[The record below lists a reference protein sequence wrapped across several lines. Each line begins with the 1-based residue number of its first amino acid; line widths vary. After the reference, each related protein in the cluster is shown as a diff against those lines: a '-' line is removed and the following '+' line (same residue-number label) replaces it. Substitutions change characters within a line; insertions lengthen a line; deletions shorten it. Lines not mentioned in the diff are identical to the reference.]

1 MFIQKLTQRI
11 GLLTENSMH
20 LLTKNNNPS
29 APCCCNASES
39 TAARW
44 RTLNP
49 QTGNTGVH
57 LRNIRFAT
65 KGLNQRLDLLFFRL
79 A

>member
-1 MFIQKLTQRI
+1 MLRVHGRK
-11 GLLTENSMH
+11 M
-20 LLTKNNNPS
+20 
-29 APCCCNASES
+29 ANA
-39 TAARW
+39 
-44 RTLNP
+44 NP

-65 KGLNQRLDLLFFRL
+65 KGLNKRLDLLFFRL